1 MNINIA
7 AVTILYNPEQDFY
20 DNILSYA
27 AHVSLLILVDNSEK
41 PDLGFH
47 KKLQEIAHVQIIS
60 YHENK
65 GISKALN
72 DAIELAESKGFDWI
86 MTMDQDSS
94 FEQEMIEKYLM
105 QFSALPNKEMIA
117 AVGPVSELKN
127 RPDTGEKTIRVT
139 SLITSGSLVNIGISK
154 KIGGFNEKLFID
166 EVDHEFCYRAILQ
179 GYSILQFQEIFLQ
192 HKLGELTS
200 IPLPFGRKTNP
211 RSLHS
216 PLRLYYMVRNACYMI
231 STFKASF
238 PEEMKRKKTDVLV
251 KIKNSLLFEKNKLKV
266 MKYVAQGLYH
276 FYSGRFGKY

>member
-1 MNINIA
+1 MNKNIA
-7 AVTILYNPEQDFY
+7 AVTILYNPEKDFY
-20 DNILSYA
+20 NNILSYA
-27 AHVSLLILVDNSEK
+27 NHVSLLILIDNSEN
-41 PDLGFH
+41 PDLDLH
-47 KKLQEIAHVQIIS
+47 KKLQEINHVIIIP

-72 DAIELAESKGFDWI
+72 DAVELAESKGFDWI

-94 FEQEMIEKYLM
+94 FEKLMIEKYVE
-105 QFSALPNKEMIA
+105 QFSLLPNKEMIA
-117 AVGPVSELKN
+117 AVGPVSESKN
-127 RPDTGEKTIRVT
+127 NPDTGEKTINVT
-139 SLITSGSLVNIGISK
+139 SLITSGSLVNIGITK

-179 GYSILQFQEIFLQ
+179 GYSILQFPEIFLQ

-216 PLRLYYMVRNACYMI
+216 PLRLYYMVRNSCYMI
-231 STFKASF
+231 STFKTAF

-266 MKYVAQGLYH
+266 IKYVAKGLCH
-276 FYSGRFGKY
+276 FFTGRFGKY